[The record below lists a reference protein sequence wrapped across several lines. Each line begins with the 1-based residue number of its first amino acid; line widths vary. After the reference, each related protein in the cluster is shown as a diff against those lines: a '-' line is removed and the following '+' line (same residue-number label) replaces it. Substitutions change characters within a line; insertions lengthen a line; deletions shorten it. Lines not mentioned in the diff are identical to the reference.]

1 MYVDSLIYNYP
12 NIYNSLTSVI
22 SNKNEDLQ
30 YNRLN
35 QQKHDVSFELAQ
47 YAFFDPKRV
56 IVQDL
61 AHSQEEN
68 RFYCM
73 GQVNE
78 GIITVRFTYR
88 EGKVRIFG
96 AGYWRKGRKLYEQQ
110 NNLY

>member
-1 MYVDSLIYNYP
+1 MDESFEWD
-12 NIYNSLTSVI
+12 
-22 SNKNEDLQ
+22 EDK
-30 YNRLN
+30 NRLN
-35 QQKHDVSFELAQ
+35 QQKQDVSFELAQ

-56 IVQDL
+56 IVQYL

-68 RFYCM
+68 RFYCI
-73 GQVNE
+73 GQINE
-78 GIITVRFTYR
+78 EIITVRFTYR

>member
-1 MYVDSLIYNYP
+1 MDESFEWDED
-12 NIYNSLTSVI
+12 
-22 SNKNEDLQ
+22 KNL
-30 YNRLN
+30 LN

-47 YAFFDPKRV
+47 YAFFDPNRV
-56 IVQDL
+56 IVQHL

>member
-1 MYVDSLIYNYP
+1 MDESFEWD
-12 NIYNSLTSVI
+12 
-22 SNKNEDLQ
+22 EDK
-30 YNRLN
+30 NRLN
-35 QQKHDVSFELAQ
+35 QQKQDVSFELAQ

-56 IVQDL
+56 IIQYL

-68 RFYCM
+68 RFYCI
-73 GQVNE
+73 GQINE
-78 GIITVRFTYR
+78 EIITVRFTYR